1 MSIQP
6 QQPPKKSK
14 LSRIRDFVKAPDP
27 TTRIDDAYGVMKEV
41 GGFRPLFN
49 VKDTEQ
55 RRKEILLAFTD
66 LETKEDAIRTATNM
80 TQKECL
86 QREALH
92 GAYKLA
98 KLHNLF
104 FATGSPWYRGRDN
117 PELANAV
124 SCYIQNFED
133 VGHLPECL
141 PDLYAESMMLLHL
154 SWQALDVTNTP
165 GYIIQVNNV
174 PTNGHQNLPYGYGPS
189 QKSQNTEG

>member
-1 MSIQP
+1 MEQQQP
-6 QQPPKKSK
+6 QPKKSRFQ
-14 LSRIRDFVKAPDP
+14 RIKQLISAPDP

-55 RRKEILLAFTD
+55 RRKEILASFTD
-66 LETKEDAIRTATNM
+66 LSNKENAIREAKTTDEKERL
-80 TQKECL
+80 QKE
-86 QREALH
+86 AIY

-98 KLHNLF
+98 QLHNLF
-104 FATGSPWYRGRDN
+104 FTTGSPWYRGRDN

-124 SCYIQNFED
+124 SCYIQNYQD
-133 VGHLPECL
+133 VGHLPEVL

-174 PTNGHQNLPYGYGPS
+174 PYGQHQQLPYGYGPS
-189 QKSQNTEG
+189 QPKQEG